1 MFATVPQRS
10 RHKLHAYVRASTLL
24 REGEVN
30 DYGEVY

>member
-10 RHKLHAYVRASTLL
+10 RHKLHALCARIDLL

-30 DYGEVY
+30 DYVEVC